1 MKRIPA
7 ALAAFYFLTVLTF
20 AQAPMLTPTPSP
32 EQQKIGYFIGD
43 WKLAGTLKVAP
54 NVPAGP
60 FTSTEHAA
68 WVEGQFFVETHSSM
82 NSVLGNVRG
91 VRVLEYNAA
100 DKIYTYNAYNS
111 LGEHIMA
118 TGHVDGNTWTWNSDA
133 QMNGVIAKGRYTI
146 TIVSPTVYTFKHET
160 PAPGGGWST
169 VMEGKATKTP

>member
-1 MKRIPA
+1 
-7 ALAAFYFLTVLTF
+7 
-20 AQAPMLTPTPSP
+20 
-32 EQQKIGYFIGD
+32 
-43 WKLAGTLKVAP
+43 
-54 NVPAGP
+54 
-60 FTSTEHAA
+60 
-68 WVEGQFFVETHSSM
+68 M

-160 PAPGGGWST
+160 PTPGGGWTT